1 MTVYQILIRSYQL
14 LIENSDMAKA
24 SLARKRGVNL
34 PKKRTSESITPGD
47 ESTLVQNKKY
57 KRVTARDDV
66 VDSDSSHVGD
76 PPTSE
81 VASVPNRPQLNKAP
95 PTQVFQKPI
104 TTLDCAVDNASFLE
118 DAAVK
123 KPSVLLTTALCIG
136 KDKVDLQLQNRASL
150 QDSTIMTLQNTNREL
165 LSNQEQSKQFSKC
178 DHEITK
184 IVGKFFQISKF
195 AYFHVSKH
203 YILTLLLTYIHLS
216 HNPFLYY
223 QSAVSSSPRGV

>member
-66 VDSDSSHVGD
+66 VVVDSSHVGD

-81 VASVPNRPQLNKAP
+81 VASVPKWPQLNKAP

-136 KDKVDLQLQNRASL
+136 KDKVDL
-150 QDSTIMTLQNTNREL
+150 
-165 LSNQEQSKQFSKC
+165 
-178 DHEITK
+178 
-184 IVGKFFQISKF
+184 
-195 AYFHVSKH
+195 
-203 YILTLLLTYIHLS
+203 
-216 HNPFLYY
+216 
-223 QSAVSSSPRGV
+223 